1 MSDGGTS
8 PTVNSRGRAALVCGA
23 GGFIGGHLVERL
35 KAEGFWVRGVDSK
48 LPEFRATA
56 ANEYAVLD
64 LTRPEACQ
72 QALADRRFD
81 HVYQLA
87 ASMGGM
93 EFISTS
99 ECQILN
105 QSVRINVNMI
115 DAAARASVDRYFF
128 ASSVCVYRDMA
139 AGEPALPEEAAYP
152 ALPDNEYGWEKLYSE
167 RVLLAYGRHH
177 AMKPRIGRFEN
188 TYGPF
193 GTWRGGREKAPAA
206 LCRKVAMAPDGGEI
220 EAFGDGTAVRAY
232 TYIDD
237 LIEGIRTLVESDWNR
252 PTNIG
257 TDEYVTV
264 AELIAAIAD
273 VSVKRF
279 TVKYVPGP
287 VGVRSRNFSKTRIES
302 LGHGSHTPLRAGISV
317 LYEWIARQVTDAPA
331 AGEGATTV
339 SACGRTPGA

>member
-1 MSDGGTS
+1 MS
-8 PTVNSRGRAALVCGA
+8 SRPRAALVCGA

-35 KAEGFWVRGVDSK
+35 KAEGFWVRGVDRTA
-48 LPEFRATA
+48 PEFRATVA
-56 ANEYAVLD
+56 DEYLVVD

-72 QALADRRFD
+72 EALSSRTFD

-99 ECQILN
+99 ECQILST
-105 QSVRINVNMI
+105 SVRINVNMI

-139 AGEPALPEEAAYP
+139 LGEPALSEEEAYP

-167 RVLLAYGRHH
+167 RVLLAYGRHFP
-177 AMKPRIGRFEN
+177 MKPRIGRFEN

-193 GTWRGGREKAPAA
+193 GAWRGGREKAPAA
-206 LCRKVAMAPDGGEI
+206 LCRKVAMVADGGEI

-237 LIEGIRTLVESDWNR
+237 LVDGIRTLMESDWTR
-252 PTNIG
+252 PANIG
-257 TDEYVTV
+257 TSEYTTL
-264 AELIAAIAD
+264 AELIAVIAH
-273 VSVKRF
+273 VSNRRF

-287 VGVRSRNFSKTRIES
+287 VGVQSRNFSKKVIES
-302 LGHGSHTPLRAGISV
+302 LGHTSRTPLRKGMRV
-317 LYEWIARQVTDAPA
+317 LYEWIAQQVERQSA
-331 AGEGATTV
+331 AGDHAG
-339 SACGRTPGA
+339 SMSS

>member
-1 MSDGGTS
+1 M
-8 PTVNSRGRAALVCGA
+8 NLRGQAALVCGA

-35 KAEGFWVRGVDSK
+35 KAEGFWVRGVDRK
-48 LPEFRATA
+48 TPQFRSTA
-56 ANEYAVLD
+56 ANEYLVLD

-72 QALADRRFD
+72 EALSGRKFD
-81 HVYQLA
+81 QVYQLA

-115 DAAARASVDRYFF
+115 DAAARASVERYFF
-128 ASSVCVYRDMA
+128 SSSVCVYRDMA
-139 AGEPALPEEAAYP
+139 VGESALSEEEAYP

-167 RVLLAYGRHH
+167 RVLLASGRHYP
-177 AMKPRIGRFEN
+177 MKPRIGRFEN

-206 LCRKVAMAPDGGEI
+206 QCRKVAMVADGGEI
-220 EAFGDGTAVRAY
+220 EAFGDGSAVRAY

-237 LIEGIRTLVESDWNR
+237 LIGGIRTLVESDLDR

-257 TDEYVTV
+257 TSEYTTV
-264 AELIAAIAD
+264 VELIAAIED
-273 VSVKRF
+273 VSGKRF

-287 VGVRSRNFSKTRIES
+287 VGVRSRNFSKKRIES
-302 LGHGSHTPLRAGISV
+302 LGHRSRTPLREGIRV
-317 LYEWIARQVTDAPA
+317 LYEWIARQVERVPA
-331 AGEGATTV
+331 GDHAGPM
-339 SACGRTPGA
+339 SL